1 MSEKAYFAAIVPKV
15 KGLERQQKKSERT
28 RQAILSSAL
37 EFFWEHPFRDLTVA
51 VLMARTGASRPTFY
65 QYFTDLYDLMSVLL
79 NSLRTD
85 ILDVCSSWFEGEG
98 DPVPQL
104 KTSLAGLVDV
114 CYERGPILRAVADAA
129 ASDAELEKAWETF
142 LKSFDDA
149 VAARIKQHQAQG
161 YIELFPAY
169 PVAVALNRLDAS
181 LLIDYFGKLPRGD
194 KKEILSA
201 LTRIWHSTLYCM
213 SKE

>member
-1 MSEKAYFAAIVPKV
+1 MSKKITFTDILPQVE
-15 KGLERQQKKSERT
+15 GRERQQKKSELT

-37 EFFWEHPFRDLTVA
+37 EFFWEHPFRDLNVA

-79 NSLRTD
+79 DSLRTD

-98 DPVPQL
+98 DPIPQL
-104 KTSLAGLVDV
+104 QTSLDGLVNL

-129 ASDAELEKAWETF
+129 VSDAKLEKAWEAF

-149 VAARIKQHQAQG
+149 VAARIELQQAQG
-161 YIELFPAY
+161 LIKLFPAY
-169 PVAVALNRLDAS
+169 PIAVALNRLDAS
-181 LLIDYFGKLPRGD
+181 LLIDYFGKLPRGN
-194 KKEILSA
+194 KEDILSA
-201 LTRIWHSTLYCM
+201 LTRIWTSTLYGV
-213 SKE
+213 SK